1 MAPNNN
7 FRFQIILFTLVI
19 IKFALSY
26 ASVHPAYEFQRDEYL
41 YLDEANHL
49 AWGFLEVP
57 PALAIQAWITKA
69 LGNQWYWV
77 RFWPALFGA
86 LTMWVIGL
94 TIKRLQGSWFALT
107 LAGVGFLA
115 SAYLRI
121 NILFQPNALEFLC
134 WSIYF
139 YLLISYMQAPKNKY
153 LYLLGLFIGLGLLN
167 KYSVIFFLAA
177 AFPVIAISRYRPVF
191 LKPAFYLALL
201 IGLVVFLPNLIWQ
214 WQHQFPFFQH
224 MQELKT
230 TQLDLVKPTDFLKD
244 QLLMSFP
251 GAFIWLAGLLAL
263 FLAPWARPFR
273 VIGWIYLGVIGIF
286 LLLHGKSYYALGLYP
301 VLLAFGGVAWERLVA
316 VKWQLYL
323 RPVLLLL
330 PLFLMA
336 PVVPLLLPVLSP
348 EATARYCQKFKAIG
362 ILRWEDGQDHLLPQD
377 YADMLGW
384 EEMAALVR
392 KAYAQ
397 IPAAEHNQTIIWCDN
412 YGEAGAVNYYN
423 AKYQLPRAHS
433 TNASY
438 ALWSPP
444 RVNPKIVILV
454 SYEAPTDLI
463 PHFKSAQIVG
473 RLNNPLY
480 RESETHVSILREP
493 DQALLQRWN
502 AEIIAERRKFGI
514 E

>member
-1 MAPNNN
+1 MVLNNS
-7 FRFQIILFTLVI
+7 RFSVLLLVLVL

-26 ASVHPAYEFQRDEYL
+26 VSVHPAYEFQRDEYL

-57 PALAIQAWITKA
+57 PALALQAWLTKA
-69 LGNQWYWV
+69 LGNHWYLV

-94 TIKRLQGSWFALT
+94 TVKRLQGGWFALA
-107 LAGVGFLA
+107 LAGIGFLA

-134 WSIYF
+134 WSVYF
-139 YLLISYMQAPKNKY
+139 YLLISYLQQPKNKY
-153 LYLLGLFIGLGLLN
+153 LYLLGLFIGVGLLN
-167 KYSVIFFLAA
+167 KYSVIFFLAGA
-177 AFPVIAISRYRPVF
+177 LPIIALSRYRVVF
-191 LKPAFYLALL
+191 LKPAFYLA
-201 IGLVVFLPNLIWQ
+201 IGLAFLIFLPNLIWQ
-214 WQHQFPFFQH
+214 WQHKFPVWQH
-224 MQELKT
+224 MQELKA

-251 GAFIWLAGLLAL
+251 GAFIWLAGLIALLLAR
-263 FLAPWARPFR
+263 WARPYA
-273 VIGWIYLGVIGIF
+273 VVGLIYLAVIGIF
-286 LLLHGKSYYALGLYP
+286 LWLHGKSYYALGLYP
-301 VLLAFGGVAWERLVA
+301 VLLAFGGVVWERIVA
-316 VKWQLYL
+316 MRWQLFL
-323 RPVLLLL
+323 KPILLLI
-330 PLFLMA
+330 PLLLIA
-336 PVVPLLLPVLSP
+336 PAVPLLLPVLSP
-348 EATARYCQKFKAIG
+348 EATARYCQKFKATG

-384 EEMAALVR
+384 EEMATLVR
-392 KAYAQ
+392 QAYAQ
-397 IPAAEHNQTIIWCDN
+397 IPVAERAETIIWCDN

-423 AKYQLPRAHS
+423 AKYHLPRAHS

-438 ALWSPP
+438 SLWSPP
-444 RVNPKIVILV
+444 RVNPKVVILV
-454 SYEAPTDLI
+454 SDEAATDLM
-463 PHFKSAQIVG
+463 PHFKSTQIVG

-502 AEIIAERRKFGI
+502 AEIIAERQKFGM

>member
-7 FRFQIILFTLVI
+7 SRFQIILLILVLT
-19 IKFALSY
+19 KFALSY

-57 PALAIQAWITKA
+57 PALSIQAWITKA
-69 LGNQWYWV
+69 LGNHWYLV
-77 RFWPALFGA
+77 RFWPAIFGA

-94 TIKRLQGSWFALT
+94 TVKRLQGSWFALA

-134 WSIYF
+134 WTVYF
-139 YLLISYMQAPKNKY
+139 YLLISYIQHPKNKY
-153 LYLLGLFIGLGLLN
+153 LYLLGFFVGVGLLN

-177 AFPVIAISRYRPVF
+177 ALPVIAISRYRFMF

-201 IGLVVFLPNLIWQ
+201 IGTVVFLPNLIWQ

-224 MQELKT
+224 MQELKA
-230 TQLDLVKPTDFLKD
+230 TQLDLVKPSDFLVD
-244 QLLMSFP
+244 QLLLNLP
-251 GAFIWLAGLLAL
+251 AAFVWIAGLIAL
-263 FLAPWARPFR
+263 FLAQWTKPYRA
-273 VIGWIYLGVIGIF
+273 IGWIYLVVIGIF
-286 LLLHGKSYYALGLYP
+286 LILHGKSYYALGLYP
-301 VLLAFGGVAWERLVA
+301 VLMAFGGITWERVLIN
-316 VKWQLYL
+316 KHLPYL
-323 RPVLLLL
+323 RPLLLVL
-330 PLFLMA
+330 PSFLVA
-336 PVVPLLLPVLSP
+336 PLIPMLLPVLSP
-348 EATARYCQKFKAIG
+348 EATTRYCQKFKATG
-362 ILRWEDGQDHLLPQD
+362 VLRWEDGQDHLLPQD

-384 EEMAALVR
+384 EEMATLVR

-397 IPAAEHNQTIIWCDN
+397 IPAAERAETIIWCDN

-438 ALWSPP
+438 SLWSPA

-454 SYEAPTDLI
+454 SDEAPTDLL

-480 RESETHVSILREP
+480 RESETQVSILREP
-493 DQALLQRWN
+493 DQALLQYWN
-502 AEIIAERRKFGI
+502 AEITAERRKFGI